1 MLAWMTCCRLIL
13 IWLAVSKECADKEFN
28 ATEPVKYTLEFSS
41 FIKSRQWKGWQSL
54 IRLENSWSSGYVS
67 RQIPSCLLNG
77 TPPYSKEACLMAFV
91 CMTKKILPQTSKH
104 HFSKS
109 KGYHGL
115 QGLLEAPLWS
125 GALGLL
131 HSLLTHKAL
140 LLSVAFGA
148 SGSKEVNKPKN
159 YVTKI
164 FIVQHKRS
172 KWMWMEPV

>member
-1 MLAWMTCCRLIL
+1 
-13 IWLAVSKECADKEFN
+13 
-28 ATEPVKYTLEFSS
+28 
-41 FIKSRQWKGWQSL
+41 
-54 IRLENSWSSGYVS
+54 
-67 RQIPSCLLNG
+67 
-77 TPPYSKEACLMAFV
+77 MAFV

-125 GALGLL
+125 GAPGLL

-148 SGSKEVNKPKN
+148 SSSKEVNKTKKKSCHKN
-159 YVTKI
+159 IHGATQKEQMNVDGTCLKGW
-164 FIVQHKRS
+164 FAQT
-172 KWMWMEPV
+172 